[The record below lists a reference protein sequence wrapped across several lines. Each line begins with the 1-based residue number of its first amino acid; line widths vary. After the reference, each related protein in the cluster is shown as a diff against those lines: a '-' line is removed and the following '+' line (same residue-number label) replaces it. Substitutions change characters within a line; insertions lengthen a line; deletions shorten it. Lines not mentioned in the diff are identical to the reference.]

1 MCSGGNILT
10 RQCVPGETY
19 LLGNVFRGKHTYS
32 AMCSGGNIF
41 TRQCVPGET
50 YLLGNVLFPVIPAL
64 PPRRFLLE
72 LLHAML
78 SHVHRLWVSN
88 FNIENRNRIKWH
100 FNSTYLCS
108 SGSLL
113 SWIALRK
120 FEKKKKIFPPNK
132 SPRNQEAICGDIS
145 IVTFCQWLEFHE
157 LFVVSCLGHVI
168 RCTWRMMARV
178 RQCVN
183 PVTTYKK
190 DFLKV
195 RWRYGVFVL

>member
-1 MCSGGNILT
+1 MCSGGNIL
-10 RQCVPGETY
+10 
-19 LLGNVFRGKHTYS
+19 
-32 AMCSGGNIF
+32 

-120 FEKKKKIFPPNK
+120 FEKKKDL
-132 SPRNQEAICGDIS
+132 SPEQKPSKPRGYLWWYFNCYILSTIRIS
-145 IVTFCQWLEFHE
+145 WAFEFWW
-157 LFVVSCLGHVI
+157 FRVWATWSDARDAWWRVSGSVWIPWQLTRRI
-168 RCTWRMMARV
+168 SWRCAGGMEFLSCKC
-178 RQCVN
+178 CVA
-183 PVTTYKK
+183 
-190 DFLKV
+190 DL
-195 RWRYGVFVL
+195 VFMILWQA